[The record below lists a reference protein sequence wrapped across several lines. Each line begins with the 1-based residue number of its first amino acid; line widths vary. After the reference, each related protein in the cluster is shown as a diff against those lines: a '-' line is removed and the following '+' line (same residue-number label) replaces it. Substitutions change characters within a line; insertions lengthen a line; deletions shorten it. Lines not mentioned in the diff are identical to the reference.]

1 MDSGERT
8 VRTGPVR
15 VVPGLAVTA
24 LAIAVAAAVNRLLPA
39 VSALIIALALGVL
52 LANSPWNRPALHP
65 GTRLASRR
73 LLRAGVVLLGLQLS
87 IVDLARLGGPVLV
100 VVVATVGATFAFT
113 WWAGVRMGVG
123 EGQSLLVAAGFA
135 VCGAS
140 AVAAMDRVADNDDED
155 VAAAVA
161 LVTIFGTVCI
171 VALPLLREPLGLAAV
186 AYGQWVGVSVHE
198 VAQVVAA
205 AAPAGPAAGT
215 AALVVKL
222 TRVAMLAPLVA
233 GTSLLLR
240 RRRRTHGA
248 TARRHEHVVPLFVIG
263 FLAMAALRSAGV
275 VPTEVLNAAR
285 LVSMLLLTAA
295 LFGLGTGVKFGNLRA
310 AAPISLALGAV
321 STTFAAVVG
330 LVGILLVT

>member
-1 MDSGERT
+1 VGEELI
-8 VRTGPVR
+8 VRPGPMF
-15 VVPGLAVTA
+15 PGLLVTA
-24 LAIAVAAAVNRLLPA
+24 LAVAIAYQVNRVAPA
-39 VSALIIALALGVL
+39 VSPLVVALALGVL
-52 LANSPWNRPALHP
+52 LVNSPARRPVLLP
-65 GTRLASRR
+65 GIRVACRR

-87 IVDLARLGGPVLV
+87 VGDLVRLGGPMLAV
-100 VVVATVGATFAFT
+100 VVMTVAVTFAFT

-123 EGQSLLVAAGFA
+123 EGQALLVAAGFA

-140 AVAAMDRVADNDDED
+140 AIAAMDKVADNDDED

-171 VALPLLREPLGLAAV
+171 VALPLLQAPLGLAAV

-205 AAPAGPAAGT
+205 AAPAGAVAST

-233 GTSLLLR
+233 ATSLLLR
-240 RRRRTHGA
+240 RRRQWDGA
-248 TARRHEHVVPLFVIG
+248 AGHSGPVVPLFVIG
-263 FLAMAALRSAGV
+263 FLAMAALRSTGLVPPEV
-275 VPTEVLNAAR
+275 VSAVRVL
-285 LVSMLLLTAA
+285 SMLLLTAA
-295 LFGLGTGVKFGNLRA
+295 LFGLGAGVRLRSLRA
-310 AAPISLALGAV
+310 AAPVSLALGAV
-321 STTFAAVVG
+321 STGMAAILG